1 MSSGEQTVK
10 SRDAILRVT
19 AGIGAIIGYGCLI
32 AFLYLVIMQVY
43 HWFRDDEWTHVGLG
57 DGLRKSL
64 VRCCVSEASTG
75 RLAAFVQW
83 LDAPV
88 DWLGLH
94 RIIEVVPASLAL
106 FLASIAGNCLF
117 IYSQDRISRAAR
129 SG

>member
-1 MSSGEQTVK
+1 MK
-10 SRDAILRVT
+10 WRDALLRVA
-19 AGIGAIIGYGCLI
+19 AGTGACIGYGCLI
-32 AFLYLVIMQVY
+32 AFLYLVSMQVY

-57 DGLRKSL
+57 DGLRISL
-64 VRCCVSEASTG
+64 VRCCISDANSG

-83 LDAPV
+83 LNTPV

-117 IYSQDRISRAAR
+117 IYSRDRISRKVRGA
-129 SG
+129 